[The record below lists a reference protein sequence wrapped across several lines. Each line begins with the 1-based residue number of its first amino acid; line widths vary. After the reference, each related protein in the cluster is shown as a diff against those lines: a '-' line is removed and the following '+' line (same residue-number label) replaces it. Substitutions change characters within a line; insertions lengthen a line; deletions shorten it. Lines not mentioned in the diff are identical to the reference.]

1 MAQSPETASTPRSG
15 HASNATGAGTVLQQS
30 PLTRVEATDL
40 FTYSIKLDKS
50 GEGQRLGMGIDIAG
64 ECLVVTGILH
74 DGVVYE
80 WNQANPELEVKVGH
94 LILKVNDVIGHGEAL
109 RQECKVSNI
118 LEIELARAAE
128 DAERAVNLERR
139 RAEEHEK
146 LREIAARKI
155 QKAARG
161 LFKRRRGFLPGADE
175 IGQPMTDLDMEDVG
189 ELQHEVL
196 RLRQEVEQKDNALER
211 NAEHIAQADEE
222 LEAKSQLVDAM
233 KRDLMNA
240 NRELQVANFHVQ
252 QLQDQWEREH
262 GEKAKT
268 EMDVSTEHMLR
279 AQHDE
284 MQTKILDQSQELD
297 ELREHIRSLQS
308 EVRTQD
314 RALQDAEVL
323 LSSRRSMLEKS
334 ALEQGALNFKLDGQ
348 ASQLQDQRQHYELLL
363 ADLGRQLNEKRR
375 EADDL
380 RAELSGLQFNRS
392 PRTGTSGWSDTLGG
406 QLSESL
412 QEVPEHDELFDAS
425 TCSPP
430 STTREG
436 RIFDPRRGKASP
448 RKVTLTDYAKAREE
462 LSNLRERLA
471 EKEKEIENLRRGGTL
486 EAKLGSLGNQELEK
500 KLKGALAERDASQ
513 EEAREAKEQLDA
525 MRRKC
530 AKTELLLKD
539 KHERELLNCR
549 MAVAEAKRR
558 IALADDRTQL
568 ALEEARNAA
577 HPHVIVYDVL
587 GGNGSVRRVVQ
598 IRLPSSEDEFENAQE
613 AKDKV
618 SHLVVPITGGGIKV
632 HLAKGAQG
640 AEMTRKLQLRAEYW
654 PDEDTLG
661 EPPSPEETRP
671 PTIPSPSKALG
682 QDFKLLGMFTP
693 ISLVDSTI
701 NFEQQNSILAQ
712 KCYKVIQP
720 FDHSSTIDGL
730 WEWQYCP
737 PDGAWTL
744 KRNWGVREGVL
755 ICELQQPPKAPIS
768 PEGLPMYRVQQR
780 RTSTG
785 SNSSSCAGM
794 TAGSTARSA
803 SRSQQRVRKPLVK
816 EFLRA
821 CQSPSPA
828 TPASRGIREKRGEN
842 QPRSAS
848 LRQRPSVSQQQ
859 QGTASSESE
868 RRKSATAA
876 ATSGSI
882 VDAASA
888 AIAASAQQG
897 RGKASSEYEVWSEE
911 GSVMSFSSKSPGKF
925 MSRNLSNI
933 NIGPSSGG
941 ISMGLPK
948 LGDQVIVSEKLL
960 LDRGAQLG
968 TVRFLGET
976 AFAQG
981 IWVGV
986 ALHNNVGKNDG
997 CVDGL
1002 RYFECDADHG
1012 LFVRPKMC
1020 IPLDVSILLDSMQ
1033 EYLEHEGLDLADF
1046 FLEFSTLHSKRD
1058 DRLNALELSEM
1069 FETAGFSLPLEASQ
1083 LVIAAL
1089 DCDDDG
1095 ELSLAELHAALTA
1108 RRRGQSFRTPSMED
1122 RRRRRRA
1129 FEEAHSAT
1137 ENTSSYVQ
1145 QSGVGGGG
1153 GRRKPVEWVDRRQ
1166 NARE

>member
-1 MAQSPETASTPRSG
+1 
-15 HASNATGAGTVLQQS
+15 
-30 PLTRVEATDL
+30 
-40 FTYSIKLDKS
+40 
-50 GEGQRLGMGIDIAG
+50 
-64 ECLVVTGILH
+64 
-74 DGVVYE
+74 
-80 WNQANPELEVKVGH
+80 
-94 LILKVNDVIGHGEAL
+94 
-109 RQECKVSNI
+109 
-118 LEIELARAAE
+118 
-128 DAERAVNLERR
+128 
-139 RAEEHEK
+139 
-146 LREIAARKI
+146 
-155 QKAARG
+155 
-161 LFKRRRGFLPGADE
+161 
-175 IGQPMTDLDMEDVG
+175 
-189 ELQHEVL
+189 
-196 RLRQEVEQKDNALER
+196 
-211 NAEHIAQADEE
+211 
-222 LEAKSQLVDAM
+222 
-233 KRDLMNA
+233 
-240 NRELQVANFHVQ
+240 
-252 QLQDQWEREH
+252 
-262 GEKAKT
+262 
-268 EMDVSTEHMLR
+268 
-279 AQHDE
+279 
-284 MQTKILDQSQELD
+284 
-297 ELREHIRSLQS
+297 
-308 EVRTQD
+308 
-314 RALQDAEVL
+314 
-323 LSSRRSMLEKS
+323 
-334 ALEQGALNFKLDGQ
+334 
-348 ASQLQDQRQHYELLL
+348 
-363 ADLGRQLNEKRR
+363 
-375 EADDL
+375 
-380 RAELSGLQFNRS
+380 
-392 PRTGTSGWSDTLGG
+392 
-406 QLSESL
+406 
-412 QEVPEHDELFDAS
+412 
-425 TCSPP
+425 
-430 STTREG
+430 
-436 RIFDPRRGKASP
+436 
-448 RKVTLTDYAKAREE
+448 
-462 LSNLRERLA
+462 
-471 EKEKEIENLRRGGTL
+471 
-486 EAKLGSLGNQELEK
+486 
-500 KLKGALAERDASQ
+500 
-513 EEAREAKEQLDA
+513 
-525 MRRKC
+525 
-530 AKTELLLKD
+530 
-539 KHERELLNCR
+539 
-549 MAVAEAKRR
+549 
-558 IALADDRTQL
+558 
-568 ALEEARNAA
+568 
-577 HPHVIVYDVL
+577 
-587 GGNGSVRRVVQ
+587 
-598 IRLPSSEDEFENAQE
+598 
-613 AKDKV
+613 
-618 SHLVVPITGGGIKV
+618 
-632 HLAKGAQG
+632 
-640 AEMTRKLQLRAEYW
+640 
-654 PDEDTLG
+654 
-661 EPPSPEETRP
+661 
-671 PTIPSPSKALG
+671 
-682 QDFKLLGMFTP
+682 
-693 ISLVDSTI
+693 
-701 NFEQQNSILAQ
+701 
-712 KCYKVIQP
+712 
-720 FDHSSTIDGL
+720 
-730 WEWQYCP
+730 
-737 PDGAWTL
+737 
-744 KRNWGVREGVL
+744 
-755 ICELQQPPKAPIS
+755 
-768 PEGLPMYRVQQR
+768 
-780 RTSTG
+780 
-785 SNSSSCAGM
+785 M